1 MIFFEV
7 IDVHTRIKGVF
18 MKTILHLAD
27 RRGHVN
33 FGWLD
38 SHHSFS
44 FGNYY
49 DPEKVHFGMLRVL
62 NDDVITGGSGFGAHP
77 HDNME
82 IVSIPLYGALEHKD
96 STGTNAVINQNDVQI
111 MSAGTGI
118 RHSEYNHF
126 KDKETNFLQIWVIPK
141 KRNIE
146 PRYDQK
152 TFKPEERI
160 NNFKTVVAPDDETA
174 VWINQDAWFS
184 LGNLKADFS
193 GQYKVKKEGNG
204 VYAFV
209 LEGNVTINGQSLF
222 KRDALGIWD
231 VDALDIKAST
241 DAEILLID
249 VPMTA

>member
-1 MIFFEV
+1 
-7 IDVHTRIKGVF
+7 
-18 MKTILHLAD
+18 MKTISHSAD
-27 RRGHVN
+27 RRGHVS

-49 DPEKVHFGMLRVL
+49 DPEKIHFGMLRVL

-82 IVSIPLYGALEHKD
+82 IVSIPLSGAIEHKD
-96 STGTNAVINQNDVQI
+96 SLGTQAVINEGDVQI

-118 RHSEYNHF
+118 KHSEYNHY
-126 KDKETNFLQIWVIPK
+126 KDKTANFLQIWVIPK

-152 TFKPEERI
+152 TFDPSQRI
-160 NNFKTVVAPDDETA
+160 NRFQTIVAPDDENA

-184 LGNLKADFS
+184 LGNLQSGFS
-193 GQYKVKKEGNG
+193 TSYQIKKPGNG

-209 LEGNVTINGQSLF
+209 IDGSVTINNQTLF
-222 KRDALGIWD
+222 KRDAIGIWD
-231 VDALDIKAST
+231 VDTLEIKAGT
-241 DAEILLID
+241 DVELLLID
-249 VPMTA
+249 VPMVA

>member
-1 MIFFEV
+1 
-7 IDVHTRIKGVF
+7 
-18 MKTILHLAD
+18 MKIISHAAD
-27 RRGHVN
+27 RRGHVS

-62 NDDVITGGSGFGAHP
+62 NDDVITGGSGFGTHP

-82 IVSIPLYGALEHKD
+82 IVSIPLSGAIEHED
-96 STGTNAVINQNDVQI
+96 STGTHAVINENDVQI

-126 KDKETNFLQIWVIPK
+126 KDRSTNFLQIWIIPK

-152 TFKPEERI
+152 TFNPEERI
-160 NNFKTVVAPDDETA
+160 NKFQTVVAPDDDSA

-184 LGNLKADFS
+184 LARLKAGFTTS
-193 GQYKVKKEGNG
+193 YTVKNSRNG

-209 LEGNVTINGQSLF
+209 IDGSVTISEQTLF
-222 KRDALGIWD
+222 KRDGLGIWD
-231 VDALDIKAST
+231 VDTLEIKADT
-241 DAEILLID
+241 DVELLLID
-249 VPMTA
+249 VPMYA

>member
-1 MIFFEV
+1 
-7 IDVHTRIKGVF
+7 
-18 MKTILHLAD
+18 MKSILHLAD
-27 RRGHVN
+27 RRGHVS

-49 DPEKVHFGMLRVL
+49 DPEKVQFGMLRVL
-62 NDDVITGGSGFGAHP
+62 NDDVIAGGSGFGTHP

-82 IVSIPLYGALEHKD
+82 IISIPLVGAIEHKD
-96 STGTNAVINQNDVQI
+96 SMGTHAVINENDVQI

-126 KDKETNFLQIWVIPK
+126 KDKEANFLQIWILPK
-141 KRNIE
+141 EKNIS

-152 TFKPEERI
+152 TFSREERV
-160 NNFKTVVAPDDETA
+160 NKFQTLVAPNDDAA
-174 VWINQDAWFS
+174 VIINQDAWIS
-184 LGNLKADFS
+184 LGELRAGTATSYSIKR
-193 GQYKVKKEGNG
+193 EGNG

-209 LEGNVTINGQSLF
+209 LNGSVTINEQTLF
-222 KRDALGIWD
+222 KRDGLGIWD
-231 VDALDIKAST
+231 INELEIKADT

-249 VPMTA
+249 VPMGDQLNETIS